1 MSFGSPAGACRFII
15 RRMQRSIWK
24 WTLALGVS
32 TAAIVAGCRGDV
44 GKPTDQEVAQM
55 QAWAA
60 VVTPQDRE
68 QVTREANQHTDW
80 LERRKVQFITGEYK
94 GRYLHLQ
101 SHPSTAKSAT
111 TTTSAPPDSL
121 GPTGL

>member
-1 MSFGSPAGACRFII
+1 
-15 RRMQRSIWK
+15 MQRSIWR
-24 WTLALGVS
+24 WSLAVS
-32 TAAIVAGCRGDV
+32 VSAAAIVLGCRGDI
-44 GKPTDQEVAQM
+44 GKPTDQEIAQM

-94 GRYLHLQ
+94 RRYLHLQ
-101 SHPSTAKSAT
+101 AHPSTAKSAT
-111 TTTSAPPDSL
+111 MTTSAPSDSL
-121 GPTGL
+121 APTGL

>member
-1 MSFGSPAGACRFII
+1 MS
-15 RRMQRSIWK
+15 
-24 WTLALGVS
+24 VS
-32 TAAIVAGCRGDV
+32 AAAIVLGCRGDI
-44 GKPTDQEVAQM
+44 GKPTDQEIAQM

-94 GRYLHLQ
+94 RRYLHLQ
-101 SHPSTAKSAT
+101 AHPSTAKSAT
-111 TTTSAPPDSL
+111 MTTSAPSDSL
-121 GPTGL
+121 APTGL